1 MLLNSI
7 ERTAPIV
14 GYDPYAFIMGKK
26 SNYMQG
32 IRQSG
37 SIDYYAKNPENIY
50 TTGEKAKKRF
60 NITPHLKGFFT
71 LGAVLIGAAA
81 LFLGKDKAKALNA
94 ASSTISNAGSTAAG
108 ASGSGNNSNVLIT
121 VKDFIVNNAKKAGKF
136 FSNKFNAVS
145 TFVKGKIH
153 KP

>member
-1 MLLNSI
+1 MLFRS
-7 ERTAPIV
+7 
-14 GYDPYAFIMGKK
+14 
-26 SNYMQG
+26 
-32 IRQSG
+32 
-37 SIDYYAKNPENIY
+37 
-50 TTGEKAKKRF
+50 
-60 NITPHLKGFFT
+60 ITPHLKGFFT

-94 ASSTISNAGSTAAG
+94 ASSTISSAGSTAAG